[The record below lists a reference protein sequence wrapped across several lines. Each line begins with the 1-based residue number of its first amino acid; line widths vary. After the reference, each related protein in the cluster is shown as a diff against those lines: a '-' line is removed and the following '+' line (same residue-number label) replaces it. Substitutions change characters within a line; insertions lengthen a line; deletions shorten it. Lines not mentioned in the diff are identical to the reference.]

1 LKRFNH
7 PVIAAWIALMAHKRP
22 TIADVARAA
31 DVSIGTVS
39 NAINYPEKVR
49 PETLA
54 RIEAAIGRL
63 NYRPSAVARFLPAG
77 TAARRPAGHLHLP
90 RLISVGYISVDYVC
104 RVGVLPHRDDRITA
118 EHIEKALG
126 GPAANVAVAAA
137 GVGSS
142 FALDVELA
150 TAIGEDPD
158 SDWALAE
165 LAQRGVH
172 ALTIRR
178 PFNNRL
184 SRCVV
189 VVEAN
194 GSRTIINEP
203 FELSEVDLTAH
214 LAVTAEDRPCCLHI
228 EGYHYERM
236 VGSVGRFHDAGWKV
250 SLHTTGLPGSSR
262 NPEAFA
268 GLVRAID
275 LVFINDVALRDIF
288 TLRTSV
294 ATMIDNL
301 EAWLHA
307 LGPRADVVLTMGEL
321 GAVVFPRNDGPLIFV
336 PALAVD
342 VVDATGA
349 GDTFAGVFL
358 SLWMHG
364 CSLGEAAQHAA
375 IAASLTTT
383 AEGAQGRISTL
394 DDIRIELERMVPE
407 EAET

>member
-1 LKRFNH
+1 M
-7 PVIAAWIALMAHKRP
+7 VHKRP
-22 TIADVARAA
+22 TISDVARVAN
-31 DVSIGTVS
+31 VSIGTVS
-39 NAINYPEKVR
+39 NAINSPEKVR
-49 PETLA
+49 PETMA
-54 RIEAAIGRL
+54 RIEAAIKEL
-63 NYRPSAVARFLPAG
+63 SYRPSAVARFLPAA
-77 TAARRPAGHLHLP
+77 TIVRRSTDYLRLP

-104 RVGVLPHRDDRITA
+104 RVGVLPHRDDRVTA

-137 GVGSS
+137 GVGSD

-150 TAIGEDPD
+150 TAVGEDPD

-189 VVEAN
+189 IVEAN

-236 VGSVGRFHDAGWKV
+236 LGSFGRFRDAGWKV
-250 SLHTTGLPGSSR
+250 SLHTTGLPASSKT
-262 NPEAFA
+262 PEAFA
-268 GLVRAID
+268 ELVRAID
-275 LVFINDVALRDIF
+275 LVFVNDVTLRAIFALRV
-288 TLRTSV
+288 SV

-301 EAWLHA
+301 ETWLHA
-307 LGPRADVVLTMGEL
+307 IGPRADVVLTLGDL
-321 GAVVFPRNDGPLIFV
+321 GAVVFPRDDSAPIFV
-336 PALAVD
+336 PALAVE

-358 SLWMHG
+358 AFWMHG
-364 CSLGEAAQHAA
+364 QSLGEAARHAA
-375 IAASLTTT
+375 VAASLTTT
-383 AEGAQGRISTL
+383 AEGAQGRISSL
-394 DDIRIELERMVPE
+394 DDLRAELERMAPE
-407 EAET
+407 EAEA

>member
-1 LKRFNH
+1 M
-7 PVIAAWIALMAHKRP
+7 VHKRP
-22 TIADVARAA
+22 TISDVARAA
-31 DVSIGTVS
+31 NVSIGTVS
-39 NAINYPEKVR
+39 NAINSPEKVR
-49 PETLA
+49 PETMA
-54 RIEAAIGRL
+54 RIEAAIKEL
-63 NYRPSAVARFLPAG
+63 SYRPSAVARFLPAS
-77 TAARRPAGHLHLP
+77 AIVRRSADYLRLP
-90 RLISVGYISVDYVC
+90 RLITVGYISVDYVC
-104 RVGVLPHRDDRITA
+104 RVSVLPHRDDRVTA

-137 GVGSS
+137 GVGSD

-150 TAIGEDPD
+150 TAVGEDPD

-189 VVEAN
+189 IVEAN

-236 VGSVGRFHDAGWKV
+236 IGSVGRFRDAGWKV
-250 SLHTTGLPGSSR
+250 SLHTTGLPVSTK

-268 GLVRAID
+268 KLVRSID
-275 LVFINDVALRDIF
+275 LVFVNDV
-288 TLRTSV
+288 TLRIIFSMRTSI

-301 EAWLHA
+301 EVWLHA
-307 LGPRADVVLTMGEL
+307 IGPRADEVLTLGDL
-321 GAVVFPRNDGPLIFV
+321 GAVVFPRDDGAPIFV
-336 PALAVD
+336 PALAVEM
-342 VVDATGA
+342 VDATGA

-358 SLWMHG
+358 AFWMHG
-364 CSLGEAAQHAA
+364 QSLGEAARHAA
-375 IAASLTTT
+375 VAASLTTT
-383 AEGAQGRISTL
+383 AEGAQGRISSL
-394 DDIRIELERMVPE
+394 DDLRAELERMAPE
-407 EAET
+407 EAEA

>member
-1 LKRFNH
+1 
-7 PVIAAWIALMAHKRP
+7 MAHKRP
-22 TIADVARAA
+22 TISDVARVA

-39 NAINYPEKVR
+39 NAINSPEKVR
-49 PETLA
+49 PGTLA
-54 RIEAAIGRL
+54 RIEAAIARL
-63 NYRPSAVARFLPAG
+63 NYRPSAVARFLPA
-77 TAARRPAGHLHLP
+77 AATVRRSADRLRLP

-104 RVGVLPHRDDRITA
+104 RVSVLPHRDDRVTA

-137 GVGSS
+137 GVGSD
-142 FALDVELA
+142 FALDAELA
-150 TAIGEDPD
+150 TAVGDDPD

-165 LAQRGVH
+165 LARRGVH

-189 VVEAN
+189 IVEAN
-194 GSRTIINEP
+194 GRRTIINEP

-214 LAVTAEDRPCCLHI
+214 LNVTAEDRPCCLHI

-236 VGSVGRFHDAGWKV
+236 MGSFGRFHDAGWKI
-250 SLHTTGLPGSSR
+250 SLHTTGLPASSR
-262 NPEAFA
+262 TPEAFA

-275 LVFINDVALRDIF
+275 LVFVNDVALRDIF
-288 TLRTSV
+288 AMRTSI

-301 EAWLHA
+301 EVWLHGIA
-307 LGPRADVVLTMGEL
+307 PRADVVLTLGDL
-321 GAVVFPRNDGPLIFV
+321 GAVVFPSDDGPSIFV

-358 SLWMHG
+358 SFWMHG
-364 CSLGEAAQHAA
+364 ASLGEAARHAA

-394 DDIRIELERMVPE
+394 DDLRAELERMAPE
-407 EAET
+407 EAEA